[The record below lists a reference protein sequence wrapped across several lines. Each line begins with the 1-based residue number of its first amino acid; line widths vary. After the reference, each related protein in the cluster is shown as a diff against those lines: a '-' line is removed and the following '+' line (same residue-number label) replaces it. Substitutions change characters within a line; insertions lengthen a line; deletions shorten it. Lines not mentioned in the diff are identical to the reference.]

1 MSEQTNEPASK
12 LTPGRIWSMI
22 EHVLP
27 DDVLQGGAVVKENVS
42 QLRLQMGRFAQVVW
56 THVQKNKLPFDK
68 DQVAAA
74 VSHYFDDVRGMS
86 SVRDY
91 WRVVEFYDR
100 EILEAYTILPFSHF
114 MYAMRN
120 GNTPAAAQAVL
131 DYSIQI
137 TDDRGG
143 KPPSVIA
150 LEEHFEAHHFE
161 HQAADLATAPAD
173 DNVAAAGSQPGRYE
187 QVVDR
192 VATRRPAIVDAI
204 VDPFKPLVIL
214 RLDDK
219 ESEMDVEH
227 ARKLAAQLVNLA
239 NEIDKRFVNMKQA
252 SPKL

>member
-1 MSEQTNEPASK
+1 
-12 LTPGRIWSMI
+12 
-22 EHVLP
+22 
-27 DDVLQGGAVVKENVS
+27 
-42 QLRLQMGRFAQVVW
+42 
-56 THVQKNKLPFDK
+56 
-68 DQVAAA
+68 
-74 VSHYFDDVRGMS
+74 
-86 SVRDY
+86 
-91 WRVVEFYDR
+91 VVEFYDR

-150 LEEHFEAHHFE
+150 LEEHFEAHHYE
-161 HQAADLATAPAD
+161 HQVDELATAPAD
-173 DNVAAAGSQPGRYE
+173 DHAAAAGQQPGGYE

-192 VATRRPAIVDAI
+192 VAIRRPAIVDAI

-219 ESEMDVEH
+219 ESELDVEH
-227 ARKLAAQLVNLA
+227 ARKLATQLVNLA
-239 NEIDKRFVNMKQA
+239 DEVDARYI
-252 SPKL
+252 KLPGKKL